1 MIFSKKNNGWDWKRY
16 QIPLFLIVIVGIGFF
31 LRLYEIGDWL
41 HFELDQARDVRV
53 IDRALEG
60 SPLDLPLLGPKA
72 GGTFLRLGPGFYY
85 LEYIGALL
93 YDDAAIGGAVMVALT
108 SGASIL
114 LFFLF
119 IQPLFSARMT
129 LALTLL
135 FSVSAYGVLYGRF
148 AWNPNFLPFFVLLGL
163 YALLR
168 AVDHQEKYPGRWL
181 MVSALGVGLG
191 TQMHFL
197 AFLALPLI
205 AFLFLIIKRPKIAL
219 QFWIGAFGIV
229 AVLYFPMVLN
239 EIATGGLNT
248 QEFFGAVSEKSTK
261 EDHPLIEKMVRNV
274 SEFSLHSI
282 VTLSGFEGATF
293 PAIVIKEG
301 VFGSICD
308 EKCDRGK
315 WYGVAGV
322 MWFAM
327 ASILLLRRF
336 LREEQGKTADVLLL
350 SLLWFGV
357 TFVLFMPLS
366 YGIAPRF
373 FLLNAPLFFLLLGLF
388 LTFFQNLFFHN
399 KKIGSIASILA
410 VLVLVISNSSFLA
423 KRFSELAR
431 AGTEAI
437 ESAPD
442 RILKE
447 RVRVTY
453 EQESAIIDFLERQSA
468 LRGGVPVYMFSEPQ
482 YRRALKYLL
491 EQRGVEN
498 DVLGFS
504 GIYRQGV
511 YFLIIRT
518 QSNIENGLKKYMES
532 YTVGETTSFGTLIA
546 IELFPHPE
554 AIMGERQDFS
564 VEEKASASKAPPRY
578 TLREFLARSNTQEK
592 EEDDEDES
600 LNQE

>member
-1 MIFSKKNNGWDWKRY
+1 MSFSQKNRVYYWQRY
-16 QIPLFLIVIVGIGFF
+16 QIPLFLIIIIGLGFF

-41 HFELDQARDVRV
+41 HFELDQARDARV

-60 SPLDLPLLGPKA
+60 NPLDLPLLGPKA

-93 YDDAAIGGAVMVALT
+93 FNNAALGSAMVVALAST
-108 SGASIL
+108 ASIF

-119 IQPLFSARMT
+119 IKPLFASWMS

-135 FSVSAYGVLYGRF
+135 FSVSPYLVLYGRF
-148 AWNPNFLPFFVLLGL
+148 AWNPNFMPFFALLGL

-168 AVDHQEKYPGRWL
+168 AVDQEEKYQGRWL
-181 MVSALGVGLG
+181 MLSFVALGLG

-197 AFLALPLI
+197 AFLALPTI

-219 QFWIGAFGIV
+219 KFWLGAFGIV
-229 AVLYFPMVLN
+229 AVLYLPMTLN
-239 EIATGGLNT
+239 EVATGGLNT
-248 QEFFGAVSEKSTK
+248 QEFFGALSEKSTK

-274 SEFSLHSI
+274 SEFGLHGI
-282 VTLSGFEGATF
+282 VILSGFEGATF
-293 PAIVIKEG
+293 PAIVIQKG
-301 VFGSICD
+301 TLGSVCD
-308 EKCDRGK
+308 AKCDRGK
-315 WYGVAGV
+315 WYGVLGIV
-322 MWFAM
+322 LLGL
-327 ASILLLRRF
+327 ASILLLKRF
-336 LREEQGKTADVLLL
+336 LTEKNKQATDVLLL
-350 SLLWFGV
+350 SLLWLGV
-357 TFVLFMPLS
+357 TFILFLPLS

-373 FLLNAPLFFLLLGLF
+373 FLLNAPLFFVLLGVLLVSLQDIFWRDKKNRYIFACLVMIGLIALNGYF
-388 LTFFQNLFFHN
+388 L
-399 KKIGSIASILA
+399 
-410 VLVLVISNSSFLA
+410 V

-431 AGTEAI
+431 AGTQAI

-453 EQESAIIDFLERQSA
+453 EQELALIDFLEEQA
-468 LRGGVPVYMFSEPQ
+468 TLKGGVPIYMFSEPQ

-491 EQRGVEN
+491 EQRGLEN

-518 QSNIENGLKKYMES
+518 QSNVENGLKKYMES
-532 YTVGETTSFGTLIA
+532 YTVGTTTSFGTLIA
-546 IELFPHPE
+546 IELFPKPE

-564 VEEKASASKAPPRY
+564 IEEKTSASKAPPRY
-578 TLREFLARSNTQEK
+578 TLREFLTRNDAKEK
-592 EEDDEDES
+592 EDGEDEL
-600 LNQE
+600 LNEE